1 MLIVCNTSCHTQSP
15 SPTGSADSDHLFL
28 LMLCTAW
35 WKASSCLGSPP
46 SSNTAAMVICLGMVW
61 ARASSTAAASTSQ
74 VLIITIITGVLLSH
88 TALSLRCSRRCAGA
102 VSVAW
107 VRLLQGLASVQCC
120 HWARRCPTHHLHL
133 SQHLVFCT
141 ALWTFDLHPSASVLS
156 CTTIDCLRWMSVI
169 GRKSHI
175 FHISKNIFV
184 FNK

>member
-1 MLIVCNTSCHTQSP
+1 MDRSQHQLSHTV
-15 SPTGSADSDHLFL
+15 TGSARSDHLFL

-61 ARASSTAAASTSQ
+61 ARASSSAAASTSQ
-74 VLIITIITGVLLSH
+74 VLITIVTGVLLSH
-88 TALSLRCSRRCAGA
+88 TALSLRCSMRCAGA

-120 HWARRCPTHHLHL
+120 HRARRCPPHHLHL

-141 ALWTFDLHPSASVLS
+141 ALRTFDLHPSASVLS

-169 GRKSHI
+169 GGKIKYLI
-175 FHISKNIFV
+175 FFT
-184 FNK
+184 